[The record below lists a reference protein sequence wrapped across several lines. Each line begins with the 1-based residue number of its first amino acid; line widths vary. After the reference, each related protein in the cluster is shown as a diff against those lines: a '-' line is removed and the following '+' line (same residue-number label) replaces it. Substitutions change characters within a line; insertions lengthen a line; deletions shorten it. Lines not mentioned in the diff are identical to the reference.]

1 MKKGRIFTSIFAG
14 VFTLILYSSISA
26 EVANRVVAFVN
37 NDIITLHEL
46 NNEIKKKTGISPK
59 DLKRQDEKAY
69 FETGQKVL
77 SSMIDEKISRDK
89 IKELKI
95 EVAETE
101 VDAAI
106 KKIEQDNRI
115 TRDELLEAL
124 EKQGVTYKSYR
135 ENIRN
140 QIERMRLIN
149 YEVKS
154 KIIIREENILEY
166 YNQHKDDFETEEKVR
181 LAAIFLMQRD
191 PLDKAERRS
200 LERKGKKILSRLKD
214 GEIFAELA
222 RQFSQGPGANEGGDL
237 GYFKT
242 SQLDPQLTKIV
253 KDMVPGEVSGLI
265 ATPSG
270 IKIIKLMEK
279 QQKGV
284 KTLEEARDAIYGDL
298 YLEEVNKQYASWI
311 KELRK
316 KAYTKITF

>member
-253 KDMVPGEVSGLI
+253 KDMAPGEVSGLI